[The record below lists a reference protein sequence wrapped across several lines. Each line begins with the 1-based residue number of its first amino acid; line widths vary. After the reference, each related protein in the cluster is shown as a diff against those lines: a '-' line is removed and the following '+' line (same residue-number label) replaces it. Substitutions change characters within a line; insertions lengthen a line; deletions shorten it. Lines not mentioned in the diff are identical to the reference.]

1 MIQSHRGWFN
11 SLTMS
16 VIIYIK
22 RVHVEHRHLTDRDIY
37 TIVNPLFS
45 FLRCIFFLK
54 MNEILRQQRNRLN
67 LMFLCSRRIDI
78 ELTLFVFSPSSPFF
92 HHLSRTFVKKFIKFV
107 TISCGRYRRVI
118 QSLQFSI

>member
-1 MIQSHRGWFN
+1 
-11 SLTMS
+11 MS

-54 MNEILRQQRNRLN
+54 MNEILRQQRNRLD

-78 ELTLFVFSPSSPFF
+78 ELTLFVFLPSSPPFF
-92 HHLSRTFVKKFIKFV
+92 TIFLAHSSKNSLNLSR
-107 TISCGRYRRVI
+107 YRAEDI
-118 QSLQFSI
+118 DA

>member
-1 MIQSHRGWFN
+1 
-11 SLTMS
+11 MS

-54 MNEILRQQRNRLN
+54 MNEILRQQRNRLD

-78 ELTLFVFSPSSPFF
+78 ELTLFVFPPFF
-92 HHLSRTFVKKFIKFV
+92 TIFLAHSSKNSLNLSR
-107 TISCGRYRRVI
+107 YRAEDI
-118 QSLQFSI
+118 DA

>member
-1 MIQSHRGWFN
+1 
-11 SLTMS
+11 MS

-54 MNEILRQQRNRLN
+54 MNEILRQQRNRLD

-78 ELTLFVFSPSSPFF
+78 ELTLFVFPPSLPLFLPS
-92 HHLSRTFVKKFIKFV
+92 
-107 TISCGRYRRVI
+107 
-118 QSLQFSI
+118 FSHIRQKIH

>member
-1 MIQSHRGWFN
+1 
-11 SLTMS
+11 MS

-54 MNEILRQQRNRLN
+54 MNEILRQQRNRLD

-78 ELTLFVFSPSSPFF
+78 THAIRLSPLLLPFF
-92 HHLSRTFVKKFIKFV
+92 TIFLAHSSENSLNLSR
-107 TISCGRYRRVI
+107 YRAEDI
-118 QSLQFSI
+118 DA